1 MKVTGSPAATKFPF
15 FPPSHA
21 YAIMENDRQGKQR
34 KVQGM
39 SLGDNMKRCRKVMG
53 LTQKDIAE
61 RLGITPVSYGSYEQ
75 GKIKPSIEK
84 LIQFSQITQ
93 VSIDELL
100 DNKVSPF
107 DRYVNLLKGNVEVM
121 EMKDDRV
128 HIELV
133 WGKTPHSFPLVMSKE
148 QFVSLVDNAIEDKD
162 RIMESFYK
170 TILYLYATNGKEQ
183 GINTVIVE

>member
-1 MKVTGSPAATKFPF
+1 
-15 FPPSHA
+15 
-21 YAIMENDRQGKQR
+21 
-34 KVQGM
+34 M